1 MALFFDANWFDA
13 KLASAGLSRAQLAV
27 ALGLSE
33 TQIAE
38 IWKDQRELSAR
49 EVATLASLLNAAP
62 EEIAARAGVST
73 PVPAKSPKDLESFGE
88 ALADLA
94 ARLER
99 LERAMVEIKSLLLD
113 MRHERR

>member
-1 MALFFDANWFDA
+1 MALFFDTNWFDE
-13 KLASAGLSRAQLAV
+13 KLAAAGLSRAQLAA

-33 TQIAE
+33 LQIAE

-49 EVATLASLLNAAP
+49 EVAALASLLNAAP
-62 EEIAARAGVST
+62 EDIARRAGVST
-73 PVPAKSPKDLESFGE
+73 PVPAKNPKDLESFGE

-113 MRHERR
+113 LRGERR